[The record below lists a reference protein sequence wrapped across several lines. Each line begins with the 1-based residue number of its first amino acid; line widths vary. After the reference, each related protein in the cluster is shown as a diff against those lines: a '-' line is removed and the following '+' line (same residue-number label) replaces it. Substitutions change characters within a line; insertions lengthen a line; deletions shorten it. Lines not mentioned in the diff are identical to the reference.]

1 MNWGVEAVSY
11 KGEPGD
17 RAKINSATTCL
28 LELGF
33 AKPGESVILT
43 AGHKQ
48 KSGGTDMLRIL
59 KLY

>member
-17 RAKINSATTCL
+17 RAKINFATTCL

-33 AKPGESVILT
+33 AKPGDSVILT